1 MKHVK
6 TYIIGG
12 LIGSMCLAYTSCDSK
27 LDQVNPNELQKTSGR
42 MRLIL
47 SWHLLHAIHLFK
59 NALNGGY
66 YGTRG
71 VMMLVLLELMKWIS
85 EMILSEVSVP
95 RLRIL
100 PIPQVIPWGA
110 GYVLSVL

>member
-27 LDQVNPNELQKTSGR
+27 LDQVNPNQATEATFWKDEADFDLALTSCYTP
-42 MRLIL
+42 L
-47 SWHLLHAIHLFK
+47 K

-71 VMMLVLLELMKWIS
+71 VMML
-85 EMILSEVSVP
+85 
-95 RLRIL
+95 
-100 PIPQVIPWGA
+100 
-110 GYVLSVL
+110 